1 MYRRTKVTFSLLALL
16 AMGQV
21 VWWAY
26 LLIDQQNLIAQLNPA
41 FQEKTTHFQRMIIFE
56 SAFFIFFWG
65 LSLWYTYKT
74 YKEQIQLKRAHSAF
88 LGAISHELK
97 TPIANIRLCLDTLER
112 PNIDKSKQEVYIARA
127 NEALNTLYE
136 QVEDILT
143 LTSLDSLK
151 QDKSQIKLKSLIED
165 QLQTYIHTNKVNQN
179 NFKIEIPE
187 DLEVFSSHL
196 SSQLVVKNILDNAI
210 KYSQKA
216 NDKTIRIEGS
226 KKENKV
232 VLSISDKGIGMTANE
247 IEASMKPFW
256 RSDRVIKEAFPGTGM
271 GLTLAKEIAH
281 KSNIQIQFESDGENQ
296 GVRTHITWESV

>member
-26 LLIDQQNLIAQLNPA
+26 LLIDQQNLIATLNPD

-56 SAFFIFFWG
+56 GAFFVFFWS

-112 PNIDKSKQEVYIARA
+112 PNIDKSKQEIYIARA
-127 NEALNTLYE
+127 NEALNTLFA

-143 LTSLDSLK
+143 LTSVDTLK
-151 QDKSQIKLKSLIED
+151 QDKSQIKIKNLIED
-165 QLQTYIHTNKVNQN
+165 QLHSYIQHNKISRQN
-179 NFKIEIPE
+179 VKILIDEE
-187 DLEVFSSHL
+187 LQVYSSQL

-210 KYSQKA
+210 KYSQKSE
-216 NDKTIRIEGS
+216 DKNIQIEAS
-226 KKENKV
+226 RKNNKV
-232 VLSISDKGIGMTANE
+232 ILSISDKGIGMTESE

-271 GLTLAKEIAH
+271 GLTLAQQIATRA
-281 KSNIQIQFESDGENQ
+281 NINIQFESSGINQ
-296 GVRTHITWESV
+296 GVRTHIIWENV